1 VNDEIKPIA
10 GSAIKKLED
19 RLATSEL
26 YKKISEDNIPFSHTI
41 YPMICAVEFF
51 RPERIGSDGENYIS
65 YFPAKMIPASMRQ
78 VVYVN
83 GNKFHVHLSFDGGA
97 RKAIVTRA
105 VQVLDLKL
113 ARLKD
118 FEKPLTGYA
127 LEDQVNEALIE
138 LSKMGVNYFSALK
151 EFRPVIK
158 DYVGSFVAYSSDAA
172 LVVPPEGSI
181 IEG

>member
-1 VNDEIKPIA
+1 MNDEIKPIA

-83 GNKFHVHLSFDGGA
+83 GNKFHVHLSFDDG

-105 VQVLDLKL
+105 VQSIDLKI
-113 ARLKD
+113 ARLKK

-127 LEDQVNEALIE
+127 LEDQINEALIE
-138 LSKMGVNYFSALK
+138 LVKMGVNYFASLK

-158 DYVGSFVAYSSDAA
+158 EYVGSFAAYSSDAA
-172 LVVPPEGSI
+172 IVIPPDRSV